1 MKSMSITRINKLTRT
16 VLLLGAVLM
25 VPSAGWAVSFN
36 EAQTATNDA
45 GDTIIPLAA
54 QNLATGALN
63 IACFKWE
70 TPAVSINSVTD
81 TAGNTYTLLTEQ
93 THTGNEP
100 HIRCAYVLS
109 ATGNAAN
116 VVTANLNGTGL
127 YRRGV
132 VYEFTYTGTAA
143 FDVEVGSTEATA
155 DTTPSSNTL
164 TTTGTEE
171 VCIAAHSDFTG
182 QTFSGHTIN
191 GVAADGSTNLSD
203 AAYWYKIFSAT
214 FTGGAS
220 SLTRTATGNWLQRLQ
235 CFKITGGGGGGTARN
250 LMLMGVGQ

>member
-1 MKSMSITRINKLTRT
+1 MIARLAPLACCML
-16 VLLLGAVLM
+16 
-25 VPSAGWAVSFN
+25 VPVTSWAISFN
-36 EAQTATNDA
+36 EVQTAQDDA
-45 GDTIIPLAA
+45 GLGTIPLAT
-54 QNLATGALN
+54 QNLASGSLN
-63 IACFKWE
+63 VACFKWE

-116 VVTANLNGTGL
+116 VVTANLNGTGF

-143 FDVEVGSTEATA
+143 FDVEVGATEATA

-203 AAYWYKIFSAT
+203 AAYWYEIFSAT

-235 CFKITGGGGGGTARN
+235 CFKITGGGGGGSTARN
-250 LMLMGVGQ
+250 LMLMGFGQ